1 MNKPIQVRNKLGS
14 ISIIFFTIFL
24 PWTGF
29 LKYFNNDIEKI
40 TSDLRFYQINTCNIS
55 LLQFL
60 VNNINVAYQDHY
72 KIVFNSYSSIACF
85 GTITGVDQINDVFYI
100 SIGTNTLIN
109 ILILSIFTF
118 TCFTFLKKNKE
129 LGKVEITKILIT
141 SIFSSIFF
149 TFGIFSQQ
157 KFYARTLYFYDVTLP
172 KEYINFLLIFFSVNL
187 MFVYMIITRGK
198 QFLNYSPFVFI
209 FIGIIN
215 GMNFSI
221 LILLLINSGFLYL
234 INNFYKLRNFTFY
247 YFILLV
253 IWVISTEITQYNNLF
268 RLDPDKT
275 IGLVSTEMNIYSTIY
290 FSLASFIIV
299 LGILNLVK
307 QSKIDFNLK
316 LFENNLLNTSCIVM
330 ILGILSAHF
339 PILNFLIFYFSG
351 QHKSGTTEINL
362 VKYNQWGE
370 YVAWRGF
377 APSAEMAGE
386 MYSITLL
393 VFLISKLK
401 TKNYVL
407 NFSEFIKVLIV
418 LFGIFLSNNRAA
430 LIALFLILSYIIVQE
445 NTHMFKKYKINY
457 FYFSFSIVFIIILIN
472 IFSDQYYKQKIL
484 FEAVNFSYINQES
497 TSLSFFTNDG
507 LIRKYFISTLSV
519 VSVFINRSVLWGLF
533 FSRYNPTPIELLFG
547 SGPFNLAQLYGEVN
561 IKPTSSFLLPHSS
574 FLDLLIFVGVIN
586 LILISILL
594 IYLILKNDR
603 KNNTLYY
610 LLIFVT
616 LNIIKS
622 DSILYIPS
630 FVFYISIIIFN
641 LENTKIFKL
650 NKNA

>member
-1 MNKPIQVRNKLGS
+1 MNKSIEIRNKLGS
-14 ISIIFFTIFL
+14 FSIIFFTIFL

-29 LKYFNNDIEKI
+29 LKYFSNDIEKI

-72 KIVFNSYSSIACF
+72 KIVFNSYSSIYCF
-85 GTITGVDQINDVFYI
+85 GTITGVDQIDDIFYI
-100 SIGTNTLIN
+100 SIGTNTLVN
-109 ILILSIFTF
+109 ILIISIFTF
-118 TCFTFLKKNKE
+118 MCFTFLKKTNE
-129 LGKVEITKILIT
+129 IDKVDIPKILIT
-141 SIFSSIFF
+141 SIFGSIFF

-157 KFYARTLYFYDVTLP
+157 KFYARTLYFYDVTIP
-172 KEYINFLLIFFSVNL
+172 KEYINFLLIFFSINL
-187 MFVYMIITRGK
+187 MFVYMIFTRGK
-198 QFLNYSPFVFI
+198 QFLNYSPFIFI

-221 LILLLINSGFLYL
+221 IILLLINSGFLYL
-234 INNFYKLRNFTFY
+234 INNFYKLRNLTFY

-253 IWVISTEITQYNNLF
+253 IWIISTDITLYNNLF

-290 FSLASFIIV
+290 FSLGSFLIV
-299 LGILNLVK
+299 LGVLNLVK

-316 LFENNLLNTSCIVM
+316 LFGNNLLNISCIVM

-339 PILNFLIFYFSG
+339 PIYNFLIFYFTG

-362 VKYNQWGE
+362 FKYNQWGE
-370 YVAWRGF
+370 YEAWRGF

-386 MYSITLL
+386 MYTITLL

-407 NFSEFIKVLIV
+407 SFTEFIKVLIV
-418 LFGIFLSNNRAA
+418 LFGLFLSNNRAA
-430 LIALFLILSYIIVQE
+430 LISIVLILSYIIIQE
-445 NTHMFKKYKINY
+445 KTHIFKKYKINY
-457 FYFSFSIVFIIILIN
+457 FYFLISILFFIILMN
-472 IFSDQYYKQKIL
+472 LFSDPYAKQKIL
-484 FEAVNFSYINQES
+484 FEALNFSYSNQES
-497 TSLSFFTNDG
+497 TSLSFFTNSG

-547 SGPFNLAQLYGEVN
+547 SGPFNLAQLYGEIK
-561 IKPTSSFLLPHSS
+561 IKPTPSFLLPHSS

-586 LILISILL
+586 LFLISILL
-594 IYLILKNDR
+594 IYLIVKNNK
-603 KNNTLYY
+603 KNNTMYY
-610 LLIFVT
+610 LLIFIT

-630 FVFYISIIIFN
+630 FVFYTSIIIFN

-650 NKNA
+650 NNND